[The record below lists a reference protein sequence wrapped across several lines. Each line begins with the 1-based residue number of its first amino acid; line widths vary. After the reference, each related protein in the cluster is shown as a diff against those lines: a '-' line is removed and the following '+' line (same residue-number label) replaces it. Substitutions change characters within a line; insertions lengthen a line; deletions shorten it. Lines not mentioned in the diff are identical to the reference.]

1 MIEDWSTWPD
11 DKVFKNASEQP
22 GSQASYW
29 RDTEIRRRLYL
40 LQKQSLDAQIE
51 ATAVQREA
59 IAAQQAAVVAQR
71 EAIASQ
77 KDAVA
82 EMRKQSNILLA
93 SVIGV
98 FLTAVVTMIA
108 AFI

>member
-1 MIEDWSTWPD
+1 MEDWSKWTD
-11 DKVFKNASEQP
+11 DQVFKNASEQP

-29 RDTEIRRRLYL
+29 RETEIKRRLYL
-40 LQKQSLDAQIE
+40 LQKQSLESQIE

-59 IAAQQAAVVAQR
+59 IASQQASVAAQR
-71 EAIASQ
+71 EAISAQ
-77 KDAVA
+77 QDAVA
-82 EMRKQSNILLA
+82 EMRKQSNILVA

-108 AFI
+108 AFIN